1 MMSALGH
8 KRKWCHA
15 RIMSVLPLRADMR
28 QRESHIRYVPKRTS
42 LMSIQCVQGP
52 ILRCRRTNCRTK
64 ERAALNHVDF
74 ATGEK
79 GGDFNMSSKEDRPLD
94 ELTFKAC
101 QQALDSAFAVARQ
114 WYRETDPQ
122 LKAKLAL
129 QIIRDATTGEVNPAE
144 LQRRAL
150 EGYFLQRENRLS
162 H

>member
-1 MMSALGH
+1 VSPNFH
-8 KRKWCHA
+8 
-15 RIMSVLPLRADMR
+15 
-28 QRESHIRYVPKRTS
+28 
-42 LMSIQCVQGP
+42 
-52 ILRCRRTNCRTK
+52 CRTK

>member
-1 MMSALGH
+1 VKPRH
-8 KRKWCHA
+8 TNVRF
-15 RIMSVLPLRADMR
+15 
-28 QRESHIRYVPKRTS
+28 VPKADIVDVNTVRA
-42 LMSIQCVQGP
+42 GP
-52 ILRCRRTNCRTK
+52 DPTLSPNFHCRTK

-74 ATGEK
+74 APGEK
-79 GGDFNMSSKEDRPLD
+79 GGDFNMSSREDRPLD
-94 ELTFKAC
+94 KLTFKAC

-129 QIIRDATTGEVNPAE
+129 QIIRDATTGEMNPAE